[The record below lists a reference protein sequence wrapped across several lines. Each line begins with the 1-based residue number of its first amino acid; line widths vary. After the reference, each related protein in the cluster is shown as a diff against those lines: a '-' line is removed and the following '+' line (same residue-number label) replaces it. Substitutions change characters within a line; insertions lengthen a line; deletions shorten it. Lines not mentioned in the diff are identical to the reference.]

1 MEKEESC
8 FAKIKGY
15 LKAKFGR
22 SEAVAE
28 EEAEKKSATL
38 KSNTNAEPPLY
49 YLDPLCHMYLDDPS
63 YHMDLMDRY
72 DRMMMLTGRYD
83 PELDEHQY

>member
-15 LKAKFGR
+15 LKAKFGH
-22 SEAVAE
+22 SEVVAD

-49 YLDPLCHMYLDDPS
+49 YLDPLCPMYLGDPS
-63 YHMDLMDRY
+63 YHMDLMARY
-72 DRMMMLTGRYD
+72 DRMMMSTGMYD
-83 PELDEHQY
+83 PELDEHLY